1 MGYLATYKTKAL
13 LTNAPPQFLATH
25 YAPAQRAC
33 IDCDIYTS
41 AITFVYRMMVRSYE
55 GRFSFNRTPA
65 FRVRLVFK
73 K

>member
-25 YAPAQRAC
+25 YASAQRAC

-41 AITFVYRMMVRSYE
+41 AITFVSRMMVRPYE
-55 GRFSFNRTPA
+55 GSFRSQSSRFRA
-65 FRVRLVFK
+65 RLVFHK
-73 K
+73 